1 MNARQKENY
10 EIEREI
16 EEGCQSKVSEYLK
29 STDGSGYSKRDPET
43 VVEAISQLGGGK
55 WGFGARVV
63 VD

>member
-1 MNARQKENY
+1 
-10 EIEREI
+10 
-16 EEGCQSKVSEYLK
+16 VSEYLK